1 MSSFS
6 NVSLIYLCVFQ
17 AKPFTAE
24 AVAAACGAPKS
35 SKSFRQAIT
44 FITLRNIRVDIR
56 HVLNASFHFDDE
68 MFVQGR
74 KIITEGI
81 LAVKASNKQ
90 DNFEAAR
97 QKVGEVLHPLQVQY
111 F

>member
-1 MSSFS
+1 MTF
-6 NVSLIYLCVFQ
+6 ICVCLQ
-17 AKPFTAE
+17 AQPFTAE
-24 AVAAACGAPKS
+24 AVAVSCGAPKS

-44 FITLRNIRVDIR
+44 AIQFRNIRVDIR
-56 HVLNASFHFDDE
+56 HALNASYHFDEE

-90 DNFEAAR
+90 ENFETAR
-97 QKVGEVLHPLQVQY
+97 EKLGEICHPLQVLI
-111 F
+111 FVF